1 MSYSSKKFLFFLFLI
16 NFTFNF
22 STYSYSRQF
31 IEKDHIIIDLKSGIE
46 WLRCSTGQIWNGKE
60 CEGQIVR
67 LNLDEIKE
75 ALKQANNQLGA
86 GWRLPTRIELEGIVC
101 HECEIGN
108 KIDNEFFPTT
118 PAEPFWTSDKNKWSS
133 NRFWTVNFFTGYS
146 FSRFTASKPLASR
159 FVKDR

>member
-1 MSYSSKKFLFFLFLI
+1 MVKIRKY
-16 NFTFNF
+16 
-22 STYSYSRQF
+22 
-31 IEKDHIIIDLKSGIE
+31 
-46 WLRCSTGQIWNGKE
+46 
-60 CEGQIVR
+60 VR
-67 LNLDEIKE
+67 LSSYPYVSGDTFRKHSDFIYDEISFPKFENINSGDTLFVKTDYLNQFVDEHLDEIKE

-108 KIDNEFFPTT
+108 KIDSEFFPTT